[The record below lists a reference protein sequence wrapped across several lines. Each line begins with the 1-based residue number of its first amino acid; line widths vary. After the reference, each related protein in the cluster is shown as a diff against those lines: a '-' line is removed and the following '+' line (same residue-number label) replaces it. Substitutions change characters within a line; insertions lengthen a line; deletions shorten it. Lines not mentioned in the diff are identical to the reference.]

1 MRIAID
7 ARTLAS
13 PKTGDRT
20 VTRGFVKGL
29 TRLSRDER
37 LEVVLVAQEPL
48 PQGGQGLLDQIGFA
62 KLPPGT
68 PPLEFHLAPRPK
80 GYLWMLRAFPRALRQ
95 VRADVGLIQYMGPFG
110 APCPIVTSIHDTVW
124 RTMPETFPRRDRM
137 VLNAFIPG
145 TIRRA
150 AAVTT
155 GSSFAEG
162 EILRHYP
169 HAAGKLHVV
178 PYAVDEAFA
187 PVTDQQRLE
196 DVRRRYKLPERFIL
210 SVGVLQPRKNIAGLI
225 RAYQMLE
232 PELRR
237 DYALVITGKQG
248 WLADNLPEL
257 AREVGEGVRFTGY
270 VDDDEL
276 PALYTLAS
284 CFAYP
289 SLYEGFGLPPVEAMA
304 CGTPVVTSTA
314 ASLPEV
320 TGGAALLV
328 DPYDAEALAVAIS
341 KVLQEGELREELIA
355 KGHARACQLTW
366 ENSARALL
374 QVLRQVTANV

>member
-7 ARTLAS
+7 ARTLTS

-20 VTRGFVKGL
+20 VTRGFIKGL
-29 TRLSRDER
+29 ASLSRDEQ
-37 LEVVLVAQEPL
+37 LEVVLIAQEAL
-48 PQGGQGLLDQIGFA
+48 PQGLPGLLDQIGLA
-62 KLPPGT
+62 SLPPDT
-68 PPLEFHLAPRPK
+68 PPLEYHVEPRPR

-95 VRADVGLIQYMGPFG
+95 VRADVGLIQYMGPFS

-124 RTMPETFPRRDRM
+124 RTMPETFPRRDRI

-155 GSSFAEG
+155 GSSFARE

-169 HAAGKLHVV
+169 QAAGKLHIV
-178 PYAVDEAFA
+178 PYAVDEAYE
-187 PVTDQQRLE
+187 PVTDQQRLDE
-196 DVRRRYKLPERFIL
+196 VRRKYSLPERFIL
-210 SVGVLQPRKNIAGLI
+210 SVGVLQPRKNIAGLMA
-225 RAYQMLE
+225 AYQLLE
-232 PELRR
+232 PEVRR
-237 DYALVITGKQG
+237 EYALVITGKQG
-248 WLADNLPEL
+248 WLADNLPDL
-257 AREVGEGVRFTGY
+257 AREVGEGVLFTGY
-270 VDDDEL
+270 VEDAEL
-276 PALYTLAS
+276 PSLYTLAS

-328 DPYDAEALAVAIS
+328 DPHDVEALSGAIAR
-341 KVLQEGELREELIA
+341 VLQERELREGLVA
-355 KGHARACQLTW
+355 KGFARACELTW

-374 QVLRQVTANV
+374 QVLRQVRSSA